1 MNTWLKHGK
10 KPQNELVLTKDEINR
25 LKQIIS
31 QPIEEDKIIQING
44 EKLYEILSK
53 QRKNDYY

>member
-10 KPQNELVLTKDEINR
+10 KTQNELVLTKDEINR

-44 EKLYEILSK
+44 KDLYKILENHK
-53 QRKNDYY
+53 KNFYY